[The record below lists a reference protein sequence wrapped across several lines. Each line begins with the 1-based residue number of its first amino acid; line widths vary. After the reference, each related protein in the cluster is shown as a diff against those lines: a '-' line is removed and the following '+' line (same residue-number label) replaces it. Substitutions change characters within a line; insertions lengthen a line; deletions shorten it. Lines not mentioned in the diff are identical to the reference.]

1 MGSLTAPATQSPS
14 FSVSGLSFTRNDE
27 LLFSDLEFHLA
38 PGEVLL
44 VEGQNGSGK
53 TTLLRTLCGLAMPSD
68 GEIRWCGRDIREVRP
83 EFFADL
89 AYVGHCAGLKGELTP
104 VENLAFTQATQQA
117 RHDVAPTDALARL
130 GLPEN
135 CEWVPSRCL
144 SAGQQRRVALARLL
158 VTQARLWVLDE
169 PFTALDLAGRRQI
182 ETMLAEHAAAGGIA
196 ILTTHHVLEVD
207 GACTRQLRLGP

>member
-1 MGSLTAPATQSPS
+1 MGSVTVPATQPPS

-27 LLFSDLEFHLA
+27 LLFAGLEFHLA
-38 PGEVLL
+38 SGEVLL

-68 GEIRWCGRDIREVRP
+68 GEIRWCGRDIRETRP

-104 VENLAFTQATQQA
+104 VENLAFTQAMQYA
-117 RHDVAPTDALARL
+117 KPDVAPMDALVRL

-158 VTQARLWVLDE
+158 VTRARLWILDE

-182 ETMLAEHAAAGGIA
+182 EVMLAEHAAGGGIA
-196 ILTTHHVLEVD
+196 ILTTHHALQLD
-207 GACTRQLRLGP
+207 GASTRQLRLGP